1 MPRSFLIK
9 KKKGSKRNSRNQE
22 WKSVADENTPTS
34 AGTQLQTGAQSPACT
49 MQEHS
54 MDPNTQRPSVLTHVN
69 DTTPNRVASV
79 LTPVKDATKPR
90 RVTLNYDLDNSE
102 RLLYAQEGALLHAD
116 DVYLSRDGTGESPC
130 CEQIDVGMD
139 DVIDPV
145 TPIRDVISAR
155 LDVHDVSIE
164 IPRREQSGTWDSS
177 SGKLIDLSILYQSVV
192 INEK

>member
-34 AGTQLQTGAQSPACT
+34 AGTNSRLVHSLRPAPCKNIL
-49 MQEHS
+49 
-54 MDPNTQRPSVLTHVN
+54 DPNTQRPSVLTHIN

-79 LTPVKDATKPR
+79 LTPVKDATNPR
-90 RVTLNYDLDNSE
+90 RVTLKYDLDNSE

-177 SGKLIDLSILYQSVV
+177 SGKLIYLSILYQSVV